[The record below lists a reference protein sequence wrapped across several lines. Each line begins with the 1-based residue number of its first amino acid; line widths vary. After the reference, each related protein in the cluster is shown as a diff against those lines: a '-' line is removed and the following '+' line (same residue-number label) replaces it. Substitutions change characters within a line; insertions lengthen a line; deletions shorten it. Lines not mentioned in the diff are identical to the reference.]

1 MTGSSRGPDGDRSA
15 VLQPSEVSGKRGKGP
30 RRREFHL
37 RHFEL
42 QGLFTFYYP
51 WECVLKILI
60 NIHWIQLV
68 HMFQTIQ
75 RFLDGKPKRTREKFQ
90 LDSSC

>member
-15 VLQPSEVSGKRGKGP
+15 MLQPSEVSGKRGKGP

-42 QGLFTFYYP
+42 QGLFH
-51 WECVLKILI
+51 IL
-60 NIHWIQLV
+60 LSLG
-68 HMFQTIQ
+68 M
-75 RFLDGKPKRTREKFQ
+75 RFKNFN
-90 LDSSC
+90 